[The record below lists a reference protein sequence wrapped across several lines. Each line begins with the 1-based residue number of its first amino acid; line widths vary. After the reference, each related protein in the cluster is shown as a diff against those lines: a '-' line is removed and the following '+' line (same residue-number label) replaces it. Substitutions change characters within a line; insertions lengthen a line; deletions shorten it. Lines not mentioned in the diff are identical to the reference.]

1 MGKTTFFSLSKNP
14 RPLLD
19 RLNIVLTNEP
29 DKYKN
34 ISNNYTNI
42 IFTNNEKIYADVLN
56 KRKEYISLYP
66 FLHSNFKIFII
77 GGQSVYEKY
86 MPLYQSIFITFIKN
100 DYRCDKFFNFNEKNY
115 SHLIVK
121 DDCDFT
127 IKKYTKINYDSKEIN
142 SLE

>member
-1 MGKTTFFSLSKNP
+1 MNPINIKTF
-14 RPLLD
+14 RI
-19 RLNIVLTNEP
+19 NIQILF
-29 DKYKN
+29 
-34 ISNNYTNI
+34 
-42 IFTNNEKIYADVLN
+42 FTNNEKIYADVLN

-86 MPLYQSIFITFIKN
+86 MPLYQSIFITFMKN
-100 DYRCDKFFNFNEKNY
+100 DYLCDKFFNFNEKNY

-121 DDCDFT
+121 HDCDFT
-127 IKKYTKINYDSKEIN
+127 IKKYTKINYDSNEIN